1 MKILVANIGST
12 SLKWRLFDFSNNAER
27 LLHKGG
33 FERVTDYPKAIEDCL
48 AQLKDVKAIASESE
62 LAAVGFKTVI
72 AKNVRLE
79 ESPAYKESIFS
90 FAPDSRGALDY
101 YRLSEEVIG
110 RV

>member
-1 MKILVANIGST
+1 MFGDKV
-12 SLKWRLFDFSNNAER
+12 
-27 LLHKGG
+27 
-33 FERVTDYPKAIEDCL
+33 
-48 AQLKDVKAIASESE
+48 
-62 LAAVGFKTVI
+62 FKTVI